1 MDPFWIY
8 FASFIALLACLP
20 VADWCRGRRYGRA
33 VLPVLVV
40 GLLAAVVL
48 FTKGV
53 SMASDW
59 TVFSVDTS
67 GLHNPKARLVG
78 SLLPYWP
85 YVVMAYSGFLG
96 FCIMVVLKRGL
107 KSRRSVTR

>member
-20 VADWCRGRRYGRA
+20 IADWCRGRQYARA
-33 VLPVLVV
+33 VVPVLMV
-40 GLLAAVVL
+40 GLLAAAVL

-53 SMASDW
+53 SMASEW
-59 TVFSVDTS
+59 TVIHVDAS
-67 GLHNPKARLVG
+67 GLHNPKARLIG

-96 FCIMVVLKRGL
+96 FCITVVLKREL
-107 KSRRSVTR
+107 KSRRSVSR